1 MNILIL
7 FIKCGEINIAFKKDT
22 RIPEEGNA

>member
-1 MNILIL
+1 MNILIS
-7 FIKCGEINIAFKKDT
+7 FIKYGEINIAFKKDA